1 MRRLLVSLL
10 AAVLG
15 VTVWSPTAP
24 ASGRA
29 ADADRPFPAHID
41 LPVGFQPEG
50 IAIGPGATAWLGSLV
65 DGDIYRVSLRT
76 GEGAVAI
83 QGTGTPAVGLKRDGS
98 GRLYVSGGPSGTAR
112 VIDTRS
118 GAVTSYALG
127 GTFVNDVVLT
137 RKAAWFTDSGV
148 PRLYR
153 LDRGEGGAPAAT
165 ATPVTLSGEW
175 VQGTGFGANGI
186 ATAPGGKA
194 LLVVNSTTGKLY
206 RVEPATGVAT
216 EVDTVPLTEGDGLLR
231 HGRLLYVVRNQSDAV
246 VVLRLD
252 RTGLEAERVR
262 TITSDDFD
270 VPTTVARFGKHL
282 YLPNARFQSTDP
294 DTPATADYWITKVRG
309 GRR

>member
-1 MRRLLVSLL
+1 MRRLLVSFLTV
-10 AAVLG
+10 ALG
-15 VTVWSPTAP
+15 LTVCTSAP
-24 ASGRA
+24 ASGRVA
-29 ADADRPFPAHID
+29 APDRPFPAHID
-41 LPVGFQPEG
+41 LPDGFQPEG
-50 IAIGPGATAWLGSLV
+50 IAIGPGATAWLGSLA

-76 GEGAVAI
+76 GEGSVVVP
-83 QGTGTPAVGLKRDGS
+83 GTGTPAVGLKRDGS
-98 GRLYVSGGPSGTAR
+98 GRLYVAGGPSGTAR
-112 VIDTRS
+112 VIDTSS

-127 GTFVNDVVLT
+127 GAFVNDVVLT

-153 LDRGEGGAPAAT
+153 LDRGEGGAPAAA

-194 LLVVNSTTGKLY
+194 LLVVNSGTGKLY
-206 RVEPATGVAT
+206 RVETTGVAT
-216 EVDTVPLTEGDGLLR
+216 EVDTVSLKAGDGLLR
-231 HGRLLYVVRNQSDAV
+231 HGRLLYVVRNQENTV

-252 RTGLEAERVR
+252 RTGLSGDVVR

-270 VPTTVARFGKHL
+270 VPTTLARFGTHL
-282 YLPNARFQSTDP
+282 YLPNARFGTSSPT
-294 DTPATADYWITKVRG
+294 TADYWITKVRG

>member
-1 MRRLLVSLL
+1 MRRLLVSILTV
-10 AAVLG
+10 ALG
-15 VTVWSPTAP
+15 LTVCTSAP
-24 ASGRA
+24 ASSRVA
-29 ADADRPFPAHID
+29 APDRPFPSHID
-41 LPVGFQPEG
+41 LPDGFQPEG
-50 IAIGPGATAWLGSLV
+50 IAIGPGATAWLGSLA

-76 GEGAVAI
+76 GEGSVVVP
-83 QGTGTPAVGLKRDGS
+83 GTGTPAVGLKRDGS
-98 GRLYVSGGPSGTAR
+98 GRLYVAGGPSGTAR
-112 VIDTRS
+112 VIDPSS

-137 RKAAWFTDSGV
+137 RKAAWFTDSGL

-165 ATPVTLSGEW
+165 ATPVTLTGEW

-194 LLVVNSTTGKLY
+194 LLVVSSETGKLY
-206 RVEPATGVAT
+206 RVETTGVAT
-216 EVDTVPLTEGDGLLR
+216 EVDTVSLKQGDGLLR
-231 HGRLLYVVRNQSDAV
+231 HGRLLYVVRNQADTI

-252 RTGLEAERVR
+252 RTGLSGEQVR

-270 VPTTVARFGKHL
+270 VPTTLARFGKNL
-282 YLPNARFQSTDP
+282 YVPNARFGTSSPT
-294 DTPATADYWITKVRG
+294 TADYWITKVRG

>member
-10 AAVLG
+10 TVALG
-15 VTVWSPTAP
+15 LTVCTSAP
-24 ASGRA
+24 ASGRVA
-29 ADADRPFPAHID
+29 APERPFPAHID
-41 LPVGFQPEG
+41 LPDGFQPEG
-50 IAIGPGATAWLGSLV
+50 IAIGPGATAWLGSLA

-76 GEGAVAI
+76 GEGSVVVP
-83 QGTGTPAVGLKRDGS
+83 GTGTPAVGLKRDGS
-98 GRLYVSGGPSGTAR
+98 GRLYVAGGPSGTAR
-112 VIDTRS
+112 VIDTGS
-118 GAVTSYALG
+118 GAITSYALG
-127 GTFVNDVVLT
+127 GAFVNDVVLT

-165 ATPVTLSGEW
+165 ATPVTLTGEW

-194 LLVVNSTTGKLY
+194 LLVVNSETGKLY
-206 RVEPATGVAT
+206 RVETTGVAT
-216 EVDTVPLTEGDGLLR
+216 EVDTVSLKAGDGLLR
-231 HGRLLYVVRNQSDAV
+231 HGRLLYVVRNQEDTV

-252 RTGLEAERVR
+252 RTGLSGDVVR

-270 VPTTVARFGKHL
+270 VPTTLARFGTHL
-282 YLPNARFQSTDP
+282 YLPNARFGTSSPT
-294 DTPATADYWITKVRG
+294 TADYWITKVRG

>member
-10 AAVLG
+10 TVALG
-15 VTVWSPTAP
+15 LTVCTSAP
-24 ASGRA
+24 ASGRVA
-29 ADADRPFPAHID
+29 APERPFPAHID
-41 LPVGFQPEG
+41 LPDGFQPEG
-50 IAIGPGATAWLGSLV
+50 IAIGPGATAWLGSLA

-76 GEGAVAI
+76 GEGSVVVP
-83 QGTGTPAVGLKRDGS
+83 GTGTPAVGLKRDGS
-98 GRLYVSGGPSGTAR
+98 GRLYVAGGPSGTAR
-112 VIDTRS
+112 VIDTGS

-127 GTFVNDVVLT
+127 GAFVNDVVLT

-165 ATPVTLSGEW
+165 ATPVTLTGEW

-194 LLVVNSTTGKLY
+194 LLVVNSETGKLY
-206 RVEPATGVAT
+206 RVETTGVAT
-216 EVDTVPLTEGDGLLR
+216 EVDTVSLKSGDGLLR
-231 HGRLLYVVRNQSDAV
+231 HGRLLYVVRNQEDTV

-252 RTGLEAERVR
+252 RTGLDAEQVR

-270 VPTTVARFGKHL
+270 VPTTLARFGTHL
-282 YLPNARFQSTDP
+282 YLPNARFGTSSPT
-294 DTPATADYWITKVRG
+294 TADYWITKVRG

>member
-10 AAVLG
+10 TVALG
-15 VTVWSPTAP
+15 LTVCTSAP
-24 ASGRA
+24 ASGRVA
-29 ADADRPFPAHID
+29 APERPFPAHID
-41 LPVGFQPEG
+41 LPDGFQPEG
-50 IAIGPGATAWLGSLV
+50 IAIGPGATAWLGSLA

-76 GEGAVAI
+76 GEGSVVVP
-83 QGTGTPAVGLKRDGS
+83 GTGTPAVGLKRDGS
-98 GRLYVSGGPSGTAR
+98 GRLYVAGGPPGTAR
-112 VIDTRS
+112 VIDTGS
-118 GAVTSYALG
+118 GAITSYALG
-127 GTFVNDVVLT
+127 GAFVNDVVLT

-165 ATPVTLSGEW
+165 ATPVTLTGEW

-194 LLVVNSTTGKLY
+194 LLVVNSETGKLY
-206 RVEPATGVAT
+206 RVETTGVAT
-216 EVDTVPLTEGDGLLR
+216 EVDTVSLKAGDGLLR
-231 HGRLLYVVRNQSDAV
+231 HGRLLYVVRNQEDTV

-252 RTGLEAERVR
+252 RTGLSGDVVR

-270 VPTTVARFGKHL
+270 VPTTLARFGTHL
-282 YLPNARFQSTDP
+282 YLPNARFGTSSPT
-294 DTPATADYWITKVRG
+294 TADYWITKVRG

>member
-10 AAVLG
+10 TVALG
-15 VTVWSPTAP
+15 LTVCTSAP
-24 ASGRA
+24 ASGRVA
-29 ADADRPFPAHID
+29 APERPFPAHID
-41 LPVGFQPEG
+41 LPDGFQPEG
-50 IAIGPGATAWLGSLV
+50 IAIGPGATAWLGSLA

-76 GEGAVAI
+76 GEGSVVVP
-83 QGTGTPAVGLKRDGS
+83 GTGTPAVGLKRDGS
-98 GRLYVSGGPSGTAR
+98 GRLYVAGGPSGTAR
-112 VIDTRS
+112 VIDTGS
-118 GAVTSYALG
+118 GAITSYALG
-127 GTFVNDVVLT
+127 GAFVNDVVLT

-165 ATPVTLSGEW
+165 ATPVTLTGEW

-194 LLVVNSTTGKLY
+194 LLVVNSETGKLY
-206 RVEPATGVAT
+206 RVETTGVAT
-216 EVDTVPLTEGDGLLR
+216 EVDTVSLKSGDGLLR
-231 HGRLLYVVRNQSDAV
+231 HGRLLYVVRNQEDTV

-252 RTGLEAERVR
+252 RTGLDAEQVR

-270 VPTTVARFGKHL
+270 VPTTLARFGTHL
-282 YLPNARFQSTDP
+282 YLPNARFGTSSPT
-294 DTPATADYWITKVRG
+294 TADYWITKVRG

>member
-15 VTVWSPTAP
+15 LTAWTP
-24 ASGRA
+24 SASGRA
-29 ADADRPFPAHID
+29 PATDRPFPAHID

-50 IAIGPGATAWLGSLV
+50 IAIGPGATAWLGSLA

-98 GRLYVSGGPSGTAR
+98 GRLYVAGGPSGTAR

-165 ATPVTLSGEW
+165 ATPVTLTGEW

-194 LLVVNSTTGKLY
+194 LLVVNSATGKLY
-206 RVEPATGVAT
+206 RVETTGVAT
-216 EVDTVPLTEGDGLLR
+216 EVDTVSLKAGDGLLR
-231 HGRLLYVVRNQSDAV
+231 HGRLLYVVRNTENTI

-252 RTGLEAERVR
+252 RTGLSGDVVR

-270 VPTTVARFGKHL
+270 VPTTLARFGKHL
-282 YLPNARFQSTDP
+282 YLPNARFGVA
-294 DTPATADYWITKVRG
+294 PADAPTADYWITKVRG

>member
-10 AAVLG
+10 TVALG
-15 VTVWSPTAP
+15 LTVGTSAP
-24 ASGRA
+24 ASGRVA
-29 ADADRPFPAHID
+29 APERPFPAHID
-41 LPVGFQPEG
+41 LPDGFQPEG
-50 IAIGPGATAWLGSLV
+50 IAIGPGATAWLGSLA

-76 GEGAVAI
+76 GEGSVVVP
-83 QGTGTPAVGLKRDGS
+83 GTGTPAVGLKRDGS
-98 GRLYVSGGPSGTAR
+98 GRLYVAGGPSGTAR
-112 VIDTRS
+112 VIDTGS
-118 GAVTSYALG
+118 GAITSYALG
-127 GTFVNDVVLT
+127 GAFVNDVVLT

-165 ATPVTLSGEW
+165 ATPVTLTGEW

-194 LLVVNSTTGKLY
+194 LLVVNSETGKLY
-206 RVEPATGVAT
+206 RVETTGVAT
-216 EVDTVPLTEGDGLLR
+216 EVDTVSLKAGDGLLR
-231 HGRLLYVVRNQSDAV
+231 HGRLLYVVRNQEDTV

-252 RTGLEAERVR
+252 RTGLSGDVVR

-270 VPTTVARFGKHL
+270 VPTTLARFGTHL
-282 YLPNARFQSTDP
+282 YLPNARFGTSSPT
-294 DTPATADYWITKVRG
+294 TADYWITKVRG

>member
-1 MRRLLVSLL
+1 MRRLLVSFLTV
-10 AAVLG
+10 ALG
-15 VTVWSPTAP
+15 LTVCTSAP
-24 ASGRA
+24 AAGRVA
-29 ADADRPFPAHID
+29 APDRPFPARID
-41 LPVGFQPEG
+41 LPDGFQPEG
-50 IAIGPGATAWLGSLV
+50 IAIGPGATAWLGSLA

-76 GEGAVAI
+76 GEGSVVVP
-83 QGTGTPAVGLKRDGS
+83 GTGTPAVGLKRDGS
-98 GRLYVSGGPSGTAR
+98 GRLYVAGGPSGTAR
-112 VIDTRS
+112 VIDTGS

-194 LLVVNSTTGKLY
+194 LMVVNSETGKLY
-206 RVEPATGVAT
+206 RVETTGVAT
-216 EVDTVPLTEGDGLLR
+216 EVDTVSLKQGDGLLR
-231 HGRLLYVVRNQSDAV
+231 HGRLLYVVRNMSNTI

-252 RTGLEAERVR
+252 RTGLKGEVVR

-282 YLPNARFQSTDP
+282 YLPNARFGTSSPT
-294 DTPATADYWITKVRG
+294 TADYWITKVRG

>member
-10 AAVLG
+10 TVALG
-15 VTVWSPTAP
+15 LTVCTSAP
-24 ASGRA
+24 ASGRVA
-29 ADADRPFPAHID
+29 APERPFPAHID
-41 LPVGFQPEG
+41 LPDGFQPEG
-50 IAIGPGATAWLGSLV
+50 IAIGPGATAWLGSLA

-76 GEGAVAI
+76 GEGSVVVP
-83 QGTGTPAVGLKRDGS
+83 GTGTPAVGLKRDGS
-98 GRLYVSGGPSGTAR
+98 GRLYVAGGPSGTAR
-112 VIDTRS
+112 VIDTGS
-118 GAVTSYALG
+118 GAITSYALG
-127 GTFVNDVVLT
+127 GAFVNDVVLT

-165 ATPVTLSGEW
+165 ATPVTLTGEW

-194 LLVVNSTTGKLY
+194 LLVVNSETGKLY
-206 RVEPATGVAT
+206 RVETTGVAT
-216 EVDTVPLTEGDGLLR
+216 EVDTVSLKAGDGLLR
-231 HGRLLYVVRNQSDAV
+231 HGRLLYVVRNQENTV

-252 RTGLEAERVR
+252 RTGLSGDVVR

-270 VPTTVARFGKHL
+270 VPTTLARFGTHL
-282 YLPNARFQSTDP
+282 YLPNARFGTSSPT
-294 DTPATADYWITKVRG
+294 TADYWITKVRG

>member
-1 MRRLLVSLL
+1 MRRLLVSFLTV
-10 AAVLG
+10 ALG
-15 VTVWSPTAP
+15 LTVCTSAP
-24 ASGRA
+24 ASGRVA
-29 ADADRPFPAHID
+29 APDRPFPAHID
-41 LPVGFQPEG
+41 LPDGFQPEG
-50 IAIGPGATAWLGSLV
+50 IAIGPGATAWLGSLA
-65 DGDIYRVSLRT
+65 DGDIYRASLRT
-76 GEGAVAI
+76 GEGSVAI

-98 GRLYVSGGPSGTAR
+98 GRLYVAGGPSGTAR

-127 GTFVNDVVLT
+127 GAFVNDVVLT

-153 LDRGEGGAPAAT
+153 LARGEGGAPAAT
-165 ATPVTLSGEW
+165 ATPVTLTGEW

-194 LLVVNSTTGKLY
+194 LLVVNSETGKLY
-206 RVEPATGVAT
+206 RVETTGVAT
-216 EVDTVPLTEGDGLLR
+216 EVDTVSLKAGDGLLR
-231 HGRLLYVVRNQSDAV
+231 HGRLLYVVRNTENTI

-252 RTGLEAERVR
+252 RTGLKGEQVR

-282 YLPNARFQSTDP
+282 YLPNARFGTSSPT
-294 DTPATADYWITKVRG
+294 TADYWITRVRG